1 MGITETGAMFLL
13 VTIGSWFGG
22 FFGTY
27 LKKKGENVAT
37 HEDLDKLLIQMKA
50 TTEATKAIE
59 ARISREVWD
68 RQREWEFK
76 REALLEGGRSI
87 ADFLASIMRLNAVM
101 ATKKGTAPDEEAA
114 YLLKLTKDETT
125 ALDAVNKASYS
136 LQRAQLVMAVVSSKK
151 TQSAFVRLEKLFKQ
165 VAVKIA
171 NGDTEYFDSVGPL
184 LKQYSSDLTLAIRRE
199 LGFDDSEF
207 TPQSS
212 GSSAIEGPAACG
224 P

>member
-1 MGITETGAMFLL
+1 MGMIETGAMFLL

-27 LKKKGENVAT
+27 FNKKGENLAT

-59 ARISREVWD
+59 ARISSEVWD

-76 REALLEGGRSI
+76 REALLEGGRAI
-87 ADFLASIMRLNAVM
+87 ADFLASIMRLNSVI
-101 ATKKGTAPDEEAA
+101 ATKKGTPPDDEAA
-114 YLLKLTKDETT
+114 YLLKLSNDETT

-151 TQSAFVRLEKLFKQ
+151 TQIAFVRLERLFKQ
-165 VAVKIA
+165 IAVKIVD
-171 NGDTEYFDSVGPL
+171 GDTEYFDSVGPK
-184 LKQYSSDLTLAIRRE
+184 LKEYSSDLTLAIRRE
-199 LGFDDSEF
+199 LGFDDAEF
-207 TPQSS
+207 TSQSS
-212 GSSAIEGPAACG
+212 ESSPTPNPAR
-224 P
+224 